1 MVKADRIS
9 ALVLFV
15 VILLYAITGY
25 GMVKGF
31 LPRDLAQTLH
41 FTWLGIIGLLAF
53 TLHTFWALHLLL
65 MRHQLWN
72 KITKI
77 LLPLF
82 YFLMI
87 SFFLWLNFFYPAEEK
102 IQPNLTNSSF
112 TDSSSNSALSTANIS
127 PVSATFTLET
137 LAQYNGKNGQP
148 AYIAVDGVVYDVS
161 SEFRNGNHHGYSAGT
176 DLSEAFHRQHAENY
190 LEVITTVGVL
200 QEN

>member
-1 MVKADRIS
+1 MNNHFSKATFNLIMVKADRIF

-31 LPRDLAQTLH
+31 LPRDLSQTLH
-41 FTWLGIIGLLAF
+41 LTWLGIIGLLAF

-87 SFFLWLNFFYPAEEK
+87 GFFLWLNFFFTIEEK
-102 IQPNLTNSSF
+102 IQPQLTNSS
-112 TDSSSNSALSTANIS
+112 SA
-127 PVSATFTLET
+127 VTFTLDSLT
-137 LAQYNGKNGQP
+137 QYNGKNGQP
-148 AYIAVDGVVYDVS
+148 AYIAVDSVVYDVS
-161 SEFRNGNHHGYSAGT
+161 AEFKNGSHHGYSADT
-176 DLSEAFHRQHAENY
+176 DLSEAFHRQHTESY
-190 LEVITTVGVL
+190 LQAIPIVDTL